1 MMYPKESS
9 GTRSKLTHSLQA
21 CIVDM
26 RIIVMCKVAPVSV
39 FVTRKSLIYILP
51 ILHGEQYSVFT
62 FPFPVEVSVI
72 VNSVGALHP
81 ECQWC
86 LHRPL
91 RPGSESPLQCQQC
104 EISSATWLRR
114 RDTALICADPG
125 PGQSGPQENRQI
137 QSRYSFGPQN
147 ICYLWFQH
155 FETKICEG

>member
-1 MMYPKESS
+1 
-9 GTRSKLTHSLQA
+9 
-21 CIVDM
+21 
-26 RIIVMCKVAPVSV
+26 MCKVAPVSV
-39 FVTRKSLIYILP
+39 FVTRKSPIYILA

-81 ECQWC
+81 ECQRC

-125 PGQSGPQENRQI
+125 PGHSLPRKTGRF
-137 QSRYSFGPQN
+137 SRDTALDHKISVIYDFNILKRRFVKDSFVICDTESVISN
-147 ICYLWFQH
+147 IYCPISMKATYILS
-155 FETKICEG
+155 